1 MEGLMAYKLEVNT
14 RLREVYEEMMW
25 LAQRPNVTPQRA
37 RAWYTGVV
45 SEALKTKVRVFTG
58 MVSEK
63 ALFDPSD
70 RLVLEH
76 EPRLAFRIS
85 EFLRAHLETGK
96 RDPDEFIRLIEECE
110 RVNITT
116 NEENHQAR
124 KANGDYRAAGIE
136 LRLWSDIPEGT
147 RRVLWE
153 RCLKGKVAN
162 ASEFS

>member
-1 MEGLMAYKLEVNT
+1 MTYNAEVET

-25 LAQRPNVTPQRA
+25 LGARPNVTPQRA

-45 SEALKTKVRVFTG
+45 SEALKTKVRMFTG

-63 ALFDPSD
+63 ALLDPSG

-85 EFLRAHLETGK
+85 EFLRDHLESET
-96 RDPDEFIRLIEECE
+96 RDPEGFIRLIEQCE

-116 NEENHQAR
+116 NDENHQAR
-124 KANGDYRAAGIE
+124 KAGGDYRAAGIQ
-136 LRLWSDIPEGT
+136 LRSWSDIPDAA
-147 RRVLWE
+147 RHILWK

-162 ASEFS
+162 SGDFSPPR